1 MILTYFILLLLHV
14 TQHLKVSIH
23 GSISRLESFVM
34 RNEYLD
40 KVEDNASV
48 CNWLEKT
55 QLEKGDSITE
65 GYTSELWDF
74 TRINLTQNEF
84 QELRDIWAQW
94 DDEAK

>member
-1 MILTYFILLLLHV
+1 MILTYFILLLHV

-40 KVEDNASV
+40 RVEDNASIYT
-48 CNWLEKT
+48 WSEKT
-55 QLEKGDSITE
+55 QLEKGDSVTE

-74 TRINLTQNEF
+74 TRISSTQNEF
-84 QELRDIWAQW
+84 QKLKDI
-94 DDEAK
+94 